1 MNHYEII
8 NEYNGEVKYD
18 FLPKI
23 IDKCLEMEHVE
34 NAIFSI
40 IFIDDEKMH
49 ELNKTYRGIDR
60 TTDVLSFAYEDNE
73 TIECDYRML
82 GEIFV
87 SIPKMK
93 GQAIEYGHSETR
105 ELSFLVVH
113 GILHLLGY
121 DHTLGEKEEKEGR
134 GSPRPA
140 AEGHGGGRPGSGRLQ
155 PGDRGPGVHRSRGSL
170 RLRQVH
176 HPADDRGTG
185 GDQRRRADHRR

>member
-8 NEYNGEVKYD
+8 NEYNGEIKYD

-34 NAIFSI
+34 NAVFSI

-105 ELSFLVVH
+105 ELAFLVVH

-121 DHTLGEKEEKEGR
+121 DHTLGEKEEKEMF
-134 GSPRPA
+134 
-140 AEGHGGGRPGSGRLQ
+140 
-155 PGDRGPGVHRSRGSL
+155 SRQEL
-170 RLRQVH
+170 VLNEFEETRK
-176 HPADDRGTG
+176 A
-185 GDQRRRADHRR
+185 

>member
-8 NEYNGEVKYD
+8 NEYGKDIKHD

-23 IDKCLEMEHVE
+23 IDKCLELENVQ
-34 NAIFSI
+34 NAIFTI
-40 IFIDDEKMH
+40 IFIDDKKMQ

-73 TIECDYRML
+73 SKNYEYRLL

-87 SIPKMK
+87 SIPKMEE
-93 GQAIEYGHSETR
+93 QAKEYGHSYVR

-121 DHTLGEKEEKEGR
+121 DHTLGKKEEE
-134 GSPRPA
+134 
-140 AEGHGGGRPGSGRLQ
+140 EMF
-155 PGDRGPGVHRSRGSL
+155 SRQEL
-170 RLRQVH
+170 VLNEFEETRKK
-176 HPADDRGTG
+176 A
-185 GDQRRRADHRR
+185 

>member
-8 NEYNGEVKYD
+8 NEFNEEVKCDY
-18 FLPKI
+18 LPKI

-34 NAIFSI
+34 NAVFTI

-73 TIECDYRML
+73 TVECDIRML

-93 GQAIEYGHSETR
+93 EQAKEYGHSNTKEIAN
-105 ELSFLVVH
+105 LMS
-113 GILHLLGY
+113 
-121 DHTLGEKEEKEGR
+121 KEEKEMF
-134 GSPRPA
+134 
-140 AEGHGGGRPGSGRLQ
+140 
-155 PGDRGPGVHRSRGSL
+155 SRQEL
-170 RLRQVH
+170 VLNEFEETRK
-176 HPADDRGTG
+176 A
-185 GDQRRRADHRR
+185 